1 MANLQDSKA
10 HFRARATEYGVPD
23 AFMQNLVANGISTM
37 AHLAFAIGRL
47 GQEITD
53 TDFDNFITAVNG
65 VALTTGATAAMRRLH
80 FEAEVI
86 LTASLKASIEQ
97 PASDSS
103 TPKPTPIAERSA
115 RMTQLKND
123 LAGVLIEGV
132 GEPSH
137 GLVDECNHQ
146 YETRT
151 LRYIEPS
158 RCHSREM
165 EVVTVKNDKVLKINA
180 NTQSVKETKT
190 LPDESVTTAY
200 QLAQCFKRRAI
211 AYDFANLISF
221 TAHERYTES
230 LLHHLS
236 MEPPPNFQHTT
247 IDQILRADRE
257 VWLYLS
263 GNVENIRPVAG
274 GPKPLDAELANAL
287 KDYKTSFHLIPL
299 PKDSSYGPVRTIPN
313 PAGQHEDQPGKGWKG
328 KKGKGKGKTAGSNPA
343 PRGYIGCVG
352 KDSKNRSICFDWN
365 ISECSQHCSWCSLP
379 QRTSCVFQSWMLQ
392 APPISQSSCRRS
404 QAKERVTTAG

>member
-10 HFRARATEYGVPD
+10 HFRARAAEYGVPD
-23 AFMQNLVANGISTM
+23 PFVQSLVTNGISTM
-37 AHLAFAIGRL
+37 AHLAFAIGRP

-53 TDFDNFITAVNG
+53 ADFDTFITAVHG
-65 VALTTGATAAMRRLH
+65 AALTIGGAAAMRRLH
-80 FEAEVI
+80 FEAEII

-103 TPKPTPIAERSA
+103 TPRPTPIAERSA
-115 RMTQLKND
+115 RMTQLKTE
-123 LAGVLIEGV
+123 LAGVLIEGI

-137 GLVDECNHQ
+137 ALVDECNHQ

-158 RCHSREM
+158 RCHSRET

-180 NTQSVKETKT
+180 NTLSVKETKT

-236 MEPPPNFQHTT
+236 MDPPPNFQHTT

-257 VWLYLS
+257 VWLFLS
-263 GNVENIRPVAG
+263 RNVENIRPAAG
-274 GPKPLDAELANAL
+274 GPKPLDDQLALAL

-299 PKDSSYGPVRTIPN
+299 PRDNSYGPVRTVLSASSQYDDP
-313 PAGQHEDQPGKGWKG
+313 PKGGKG
-328 KKGKGKGKTAGSNPA
+328 KKGKGKSKSAGSSAA

-352 KDSKNRSICFDWN
+352 KDAKNRSICFDWN
-365 ISECSQHCSWCSLP
+365 IGECSHAAAGAACRKGRHVCFKAGCFKPHQYHKAHAEEAK
-379 QRTSCVFQSWMLQ
+379 QR
-392 APPISQSSCRRS
+392 
-404 QAKERVTTAG
+404 KE